1 MASRKD
7 LDQPRAPASPSAA
20 RPASPP
26 GRGAKTAPGPQEGL
40 SADDL
45 RDIEGLL
52 DQSPDLTRQDIPAQS
67 LEQLLASFP
76 TPPSPPSPPSPG
88 TPKKP

>member
-7 LDQPRAPASPSAA
+7 LDQPRPPASPTAA

-26 GRGAKTAPGPQEGL
+26 TPKVKIAPGPQEGL
-40 SADDL
+40 SDDDL

-67 LEQLLASFP
+67 LEQLLANFP
-76 TPPSPPSPPSPG
+76 NPPNPA
-88 TPKKP
+88 TRKKP

>member
-7 LDQPRAPASPSAA
+7 LDQPRPPASAPAA
-20 RPASPP
+20 RPP
-26 GRGAKTAPGPQEGL
+26 GPKGPGVKTAADPQEGL
-40 SADDL
+40 SDDDL
-45 RDIEGLL
+45 RDIAGLL

-67 LEQLLASFP
+67 LEALLASFP
-76 TPPSPPSPPSPG
+76 TPP

>member
-7 LDQPRAPASPSAA
+7 LDQPRPASSPTAGRPPSPQA
-20 RPASPP
+20 RPQGSKNP
-26 GRGAKTAPGPQEGL
+26 GVKTATGPQEGL
-40 SADDL
+40 SDDDL

-76 TPPSPPSPPSPG
+76 
-88 TPKKP
+88 PKKP

>member
-7 LDQPRAPASPSAA
+7 LDQPRPPASPSAA
-20 RPASPP
+20 RPASPKV
-26 GRGAKTAPGPQEGL
+26 KTAPGPQEGL
-40 SADDL
+40 SDDDL

-76 TPPSPPSPPSPG
+76 TPPP
-88 TPKKP
+88 PKKP